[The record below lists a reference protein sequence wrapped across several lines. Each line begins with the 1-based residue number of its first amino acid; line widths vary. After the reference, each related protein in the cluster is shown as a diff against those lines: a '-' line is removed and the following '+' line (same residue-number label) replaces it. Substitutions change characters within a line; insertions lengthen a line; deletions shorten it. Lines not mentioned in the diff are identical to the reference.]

1 MTTASAP
8 TEPASVA
15 TDPTAPALTAQQVA
29 DLQAALPYVDGWLA
43 YRRWRERVPG
53 VQAAVWFDGAV
64 QLAAAH
70 GLADEEARVPLTT
83 EHLFRIA
90 SHSKTFTATA
100 VLQLV
105 ERGVVRLD
113 DPVGRYV
120 PRLVEG
126 GSRLADATLRELLEH
141 GAGVIRDGLDGD
153 YWQHGRPFPDEDELL
168 EMLLDHG
175 DKAAAGAG
183 FNYSNLGYSLLGL
196 VVAAASGRTYGEYV
210 TESIVERLGLAN
222 TGPEWDP
229 ARAAEYAAGHS
240 GRHVSQ
246 TRVRLDHVDTRA
258 MAAATGFYGT
268 ASDLVTYASAHF
280 DGDDRLLGEHSRR
293 LAQREAW
300 RSDASQPSSPHYG
313 LGFVIDRVGGHR
325 VVGHSGGYPGH
336 ITRTLFDPALG
347 LAVSVMTNAVDG
359 PATPLSSGVLRLLD
373 LAREAAPTGLAT
385 RASSVGFD
393 PARFTGRF
401 AGEFGIVDVALLGE
415 NLVSLH
421 PSGPDPV
428 EGLER
433 LRVVGPRELLIAQ
446 GDGFGSVGET
456 MRYEFDADGEVTLLR
471 GSGGLSMRPVTELE
485 G

>member
-1 MTTASAP
+1 MTPSTA
-8 TEPASVA
+8 T
-15 TDPTAPALTAQQVA
+15 PALTAQQVA
-29 DLQAALPYVDGWLA
+29 DLRSALPYVDGWLA

-53 VQAAVWFDGAV
+53 VQTAIWFDGGL
-64 QLAAAH
+64 QLSSAH

-105 ERGVVRLD
+105 ERGALRLD
-113 DPVGRYV
+113 DAVGTFV
-120 PRLVEG
+120 PRLAEA
-126 GSRLADATLRELLEH
+126 GSPLADASVRELLEH

-168 EMLLDHG
+168 DMLLDHG
-175 DKAAAGAG
+175 DKAPAGSA

-196 VVAAASGRTYGEYV
+196 VVAAASGRSYGEFV
-210 TESIVERLGLAN
+210 TESIVDRLGLTH
-222 TGPEWDP
+222 TGPEWDD

-268 ASDLVTYASAHF
+268 ASDLVRYASAHF
-280 DGDDRLLGEHSRR
+280 DGDERLLSEHSKR
-293 LAQREAW
+293 LSQREAW
-300 RSDASQPSSPHYG
+300 QSDASQPASAHYG

-336 ITRTLFDPALG
+336 ITRTLFDPSIG
-347 LAVSVMTNAVDG
+347 LAVSVLTNAVDG
-359 PATPLSSGVLRLLD
+359 PATSLSSGVLRLLD
-373 LAREAAPTGLAT
+373 LAREAAPAGLAT
-385 RASSVGFD
+385 RASSSGVD

-415 NLVSLH
+415 NLVALH
-421 PSGPDPV
+421 PGAPDPV
-428 EGLER
+428 DGIDR
-433 LRVVGPRELLIAQ
+433 LRVTGPREVLIAQ
-446 GDGFGSVGET
+446 GNGFGSVGET
-456 MRYEFDADGEVTLLR
+456 MRYEFDGDGRVTLLR
-471 GSGGLSMRPVTELE
+471 GSGGMSMRPVTELD